1 MAQQQ
6 PSMILSMLKTPQQVR
21 QEQLAKLREKSLAQ
35 ASLLAQPVAGAQTAL
50 PGLLRNY
57 AAGIAAEIPTDI
69 AQATRGITRGV
80 GGMLGAAGYG
90 EAGKAI
96 AGATVTPEERLAATR
111 QRMLR
116 GQDTTD
122 STKLMQIAKQLSAAG
137 DQQGAQIL
145 TQQAMQLDS
154 AAAQRA
160 LVQAQAEQASAKA
173 KEATASAEKTAEQTR
188 RLKEFFP
195 LDKISK
201 ENANRAQLSGI
212 RLDSAKIR
220 QISDNITTE
229 EVKRRATEQQITESE
244 ARVKMVNEE
253 LDRYIAMT
261 PSEVLKSQLEAA
273 QAGANIALTGSQITL
288 NQARMGDIDQTDFL
302 RELEQLDATDEEKQ
316 QLIESRVKALATPEG
331 ITGAQSKLV
340 DAKLGILNN
349 AIETAIG
356 SSTTINQIEQALP
369 LLDKANLGRFS
380 EPKIFI
386 NKILG
391 DVFGIQNAQETTL
404 ANELIGVLNKRI
416 TLDEASALKGALSER
431 DLQFLIDAS
440 PGNVKSAATVQQL
453 FANLYTQR
461 FSENFAAKQLEKE
474 MSNLAPGALNKYEA
488 GDSYDELLE
497 LGRYRAQQKLGI
509 IAEQLQGAQ

>member
-69 AQATRGITRGV
+69 AKATRGITRGV

-96 AGATVTPEERLAATR
+96 AGATVTPEERLATTR
-111 QRMLR
+111 QQLLK

-122 STKLMQIAKQLSAAG
+122 STKLMQIAKQMSAAG

-145 TQQAMQLDS
+145 AQQAQQLDT
-154 AAAQRA
+154 AAAQRG
-160 LVQAQAEQASAKA
+160 LVQAQAEQARAKA
-173 KEATASAEKTAEQTR
+173 AQATASAEKQTEETR
-188 RLKEFFP
+188 QMKEIFP
-195 LDKISK
+195 LEKISK

-220 QISDNITTE
+220 QINDSITTG
-229 EVKRRATEQQITESE
+229 EVKRRATEQQIDESE
-244 ARVKMVNEE
+244 ARTQLVNEE
-253 LDRYIAMT
+253 LDRYIKMS

-273 QAGANIALTGSQITL
+273 QAGADIALTGSQITL

-302 RELEQLDATDEEKQ
+302 RELEQLDATDAEKQ
-316 QLIESRVKALATPEG
+316 KLIESRVKALATPAG
-331 ITGAQSKLV
+331 ITGAQSKVV
-340 DAKLGILNN
+340 DAKLNILNN

-356 SSTTINQIEQALP
+356 SSTTINKIEQALP
-369 LLDKANLGRFS
+369 LLDKANLGAFS
-380 EPKIFI
+380 GPKIFI

-391 DVFGIQNAQETTL
+391 DVFGIQDAQDTTL
-404 ANELIGVLNKRI
+404 ANELIQVLNKEI
-416 TLDEASALKGALSER
+416 TLDKASALKGALSEK
-431 DLQFLIDAS
+431 DLAFLVDAS
-440 PGNVKSAATVQQL
+440 PGNIKSAATVQQL

-461 FSENFAAKQLEKE
+461 FSENFAAKSLERE
-474 MSNLAPGALNKYEA
+474 MSNLAPGGLDGYEA

-497 LGRYRAQQKLGI
+497 LGRLRAQRKLGI
-509 IAEQLQGAQ
+509 ITSQSQGAE